1 MLHCLPYSAWADG
14 ILAEAARQLG
24 KVVEHPNQRQPNPT
38 QDHEQMGLLVELLS
52 RCTDQREKVEQEVA
66 VFPDDVE
73 SPAAEVDEI
82 VELLARPVAAVDHV
96 HLQSSR

>member
-1 MLHCLPYSAWADG
+1 MYHRTVDRLEID
-14 ILAEAARQLG
+14 
-24 KVVEHPNQRQPNPT
+24 
-38 QDHEQMGLLVELLS
+38 
-52 RCTDQREKVEQEVA
+52 TDQREEVEQEVA

-96 HLQSSR
+96 HLQ

>member
-1 MLHCLPYSAWADG
+1 
-14 ILAEAARQLG
+14 
-24 KVVEHPNQRQPNPT
+24 
-38 QDHEQMGLLVELLS
+38 MGLLVELLS